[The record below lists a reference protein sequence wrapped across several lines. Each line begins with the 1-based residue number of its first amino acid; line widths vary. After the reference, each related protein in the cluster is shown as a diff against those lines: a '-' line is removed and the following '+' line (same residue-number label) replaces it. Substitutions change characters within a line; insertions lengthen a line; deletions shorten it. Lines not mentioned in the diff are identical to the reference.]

1 MEDALRIGRRF
12 ARDLRLWRLFRA
24 LGSFMI
30 DSAILHSLK
39 SIPLDAFARWWL
51 LEDDPETS
59 FGNLSFENR
68 RRF

>member
-1 MEDALRIGRRF
+1 MEDALRIDRRF
-12 ARDLRLWRLFRA
+12 ARNSNLWRLFRA
-24 LGSFMI
+24 LGRFMI

-39 SIPLDAFARWWL
+39 SIPRDAFARRGL